1 MDVLLHRNIG
11 MLENQTTGLERIVLL
26 LMILIVETG
35 KWVNG
40 MIANAKGNTPLFA
53 KPRLPNH
60 VLSCHVFVRPSVRP
74 SFRPSVRLSVRN
86 AFFFNEP
93 IMGENGRK

>member
-1 MDVLLHRNIG
+1 MRDFGHGQMDVLLHRNIG

-26 LMILIVETG
+26 LILIAG

-53 KPRLPNH
+53 KPRLQ
-60 VLSCHVFVRPSVRP
+60 R
-74 SFRPSVRLSVRN
+74 
-86 AFFFNEP
+86 E
-93 IMGENGRK
+93 